1 MVLSLDKTVIFL
13 MVIPRPFLLFLSAK
27 MAARRIQLVFGKFVR
42 ILPLPE
48 LFTRIVKGT
57 TETVIVDAAEQEI
70 RNYAPNIRPSNHQDE
85 KSWQEEATLTSS
97 SHSKSRKCQ
106 PKFKND
112 Q

>member
-1 MVLSLDKTVIFL
+1 
-13 MVIPRPFLLFLSAK
+13 MVIPRPFLSFLSAK
-27 MAARRIQLVFGKFVR
+27 MAARRIQLVFGKFLR
-42 ILPLPE
+42 NLPE

-70 RNYAPNIRPSNHQDE
+70 RNYAPNIRPSNHQNE
-85 KSWQEEATLTSS
+85 KSSQEEATLTSS

>member
-1 MVLSLDKTVIFL
+1 
-13 MVIPRPFLLFLSAK
+13 MVIPRPFLSEK

-42 ILPLPE
+42 ILPE

-70 RNYAPNIRPSNHQDE
+70 RNCADFRPSNHQDE
-85 KSWQEEATLTSS
+85 KSSQEEATLTSS
-97 SHSKSRKCQ
+97 SHSEYQ